1 MDIHCGFEQLVHD
14 ETFVDI
20 LQNGTSPD
28 HIMQVSICKHTQ
40 QSTTIMSISS
50 EVLPKSSASFI
61 YFWVAYHSNEFLSFN
76 IATSFDK
83 L

>member
-1 MDIHCGFEQLVHD
+1 MDNISRMDVLCGFEQLVHD

-40 QSTTIMSISS
+40 ESTNQWI
-50 EVLPKSSASFI
+50 
-61 YFWVAYHSNEFLSFN
+61 NE
-76 IATSFDK
+76 K
-83 L
+83 